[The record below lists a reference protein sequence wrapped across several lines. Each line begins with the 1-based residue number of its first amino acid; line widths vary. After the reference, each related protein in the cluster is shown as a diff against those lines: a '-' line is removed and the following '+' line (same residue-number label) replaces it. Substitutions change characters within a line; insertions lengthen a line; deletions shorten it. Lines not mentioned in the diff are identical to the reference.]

1 MIFDE
6 NPSFISTS
14 SGEIAYRRSG
24 KGPALILVHGWPL
37 SSYTFRKILPV
48 LAERFT
54 CYLPDLPGAGDTRW
68 NEKTEFSFA
77 GQARTLKEFIDR
89 VGLDSYSLLAHD
101 TGATIARQLAIID
114 PERVRKLVLIGTEIP
129 NHRPPWVPLYQ
140 KLSYLPGNAAVFRIL
155 LKRPGFLKSKMGF
168 GECFHDRKN
177 IDGEF
182 RERFIRPMVESKR
195 RLEGQMRYLRG
206 IEWRLIDS
214 LKEGHR
220 KISAPTLLIWGED
233 DPTFPVERARE
244 MIGQLPNCRG
254 LETVPRAKLF
264 VHEERPEA
272 VGRMACEFL
281 TGT

>member
-6 NPSFISTS
+6 KPSFISVS
-14 SGEIAYRRSG
+14 SGEIAYRKLGSG
-24 KGPALILVHGWPL
+24 PDLILVHGWPL
-37 SSYTFRKILPV
+37 SSYTFRKIVPD

-54 CYLPDLPGAGDTRW
+54 CWLPDLPGAGETKWSAR
-68 NEKTEFSFA
+68 TEFSFT
-77 GQARTLKEFIDR
+77 GQAKTLKDFIDQ
-89 VGLDSYSLLAHD
+89 VGLKSYSLLAHD

-140 KLSYLPGNAAVFRIL
+140 KLSYLPGNAAAFRVL
-155 LKRPGFLKSKMGF
+155 LKRPEFIKSKMGF
-168 GECFHDRKN
+168 GECFHDRKL
-177 IDGEF
+177 IEGEF
-182 RERFIRPMVESKR
+182 RERFIRPMVEDKR

-206 IEWRLIDS
+206 IDWKLIDS
-214 LKEGHR
+214 LREGHK
-220 KISAPTLLIWGED
+220 KITAPTLLIWGED

-272 VGRMACEFL
+272 VARMAREFL
-281 TGT
+281 TGS